1 MYQSGKTT
9 TLWNYSLLAG
19 ERRTSGKRIRG
30 CAWDVT
36 HAVSMQ
42 RARSSSLGLFSGPY
56 SPECVE
62 GEFSEVRSK
71 GELLLD
77 HRLCWLSRGYGVR
90 VPMHYLPATILWS
103 KDHRSPKRVWG
114 YVLPFAY
121 LGLQVLYLQDVGK
134 LRGQVLRHDL
144 EAGGPTVSA
153 QRCGMLRSL
162 GNLIPPTHGRS
173 IGVGEARI
181 ISVGEELLHGFGVPF
196 HEFVQRQLILLDQS
210 IDLVYGRHL
219 EITSTVGALSFPQ
232 GHPAIILRCS
242 RECVEEINST
252 KFAVASYSS
261 ARLQPFDNRR

>member
-77 HRLCWLSRGYGVR
+77 NRLGWLWGGYGVR
-90 VPMHYLPATILWS
+90 VPMHYLPGAILGS
-103 KDHRSPKRVWG
+103 KIIVARS
-114 YVLPFAY
+114 AY
-121 LGLQVLYLQDVGK
+121 GVISSLS
-134 LRGQVLRHDL
+134 
-144 EAGGPTVSA
+144 PTLDSK
-153 QRCGMLRSL
+153 C
-162 GNLIPPTHGRS
+162 S
-173 IGVGEARI
+173 IC
-181 ISVGEELLHGFGVPF
+181 
-196 HEFVQRQLILLDQS
+196 
-210 IDLVYGRHL
+210 
-219 EITSTVGALSFPQ
+219 TT
-232 GHPAIILRCS
+232 
-242 RECVEEINST
+242 
-252 KFAVASYSS
+252 
-261 ARLQPFDNRR
+261 